1 MMSEILRWVIG
12 IAFIA
17 LFFTVIFV
25 MGRKNR
31 QAIEQMRK
39 KLRRELEAKIAKN
52 IVNGAYGKY
61 FGRERAKRMARA
73 IMNFAAFIEAFR
85 KVK

>member
-1 MMSEILRWVIG
+1 MPELLRWAIG
-12 IAFIA
+12 IAFIG
-17 LFFTVIFV
+17 LFFTVVFL

-31 QAIEQMRK
+31 QTMEQMRK
-39 KLRRELEAKIAKN
+39 KLRRDLELKIAKN

-73 IMNFAAFIEAFR
+73 VMNFAAFIEELR
-85 KVK
+85 R

>member
-1 MMSEILRWVIG
+1 MPELLRWVIG
-12 IAFIA
+12 IGFIG
-17 LFFTVIFV
+17 LFFTVVFL
-25 MGRKNR
+25 MERKNT
-31 QAIEQMRK
+31 QTIERMRR
-39 KLRRELEAKIAKN
+39 KLRRDLELKIAKN

-85 KVK
+85 K